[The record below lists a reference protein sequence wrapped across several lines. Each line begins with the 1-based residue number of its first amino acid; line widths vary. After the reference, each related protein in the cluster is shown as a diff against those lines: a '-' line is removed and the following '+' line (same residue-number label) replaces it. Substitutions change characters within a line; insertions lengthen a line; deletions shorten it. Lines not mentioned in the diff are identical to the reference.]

1 MNKPVDEGL
10 LAEIV
15 QVILRD
21 LPETQAIYLYGSYA
35 RDEQRPDSDIDLA
48 VLLPHE
54 TAKRIGS
61 LALSKTQSAV
71 ASVVRR
77 DVDLINLRRVSPVLQ
92 AEVVG
97 TGRMLCV
104 CDADASDEFEMAAFS
119 ALQDLNR
126 MQADLLREFKRTKR
140 AYTV

>member
-1 MNKPVDEGL
+1 MNETVDEVL

-15 QVILRD
+15 KIILRD
-21 LPETQAIYLYGSYA
+21 LPETQAVYLYGSYV
-35 RDEQRPDSDIDLA
+35 RGEQRPDSDMDLG

-61 LALSKTQSAV
+61 LAMSKTQSAV
-71 ASVVRR
+71 AGIVRR
-77 DVDLINLRRVSPVLQ
+77 DVDLVNLRRVSPVLQ

-97 TGRMLCV
+97 TGRMLYV
-104 CDADASDEFEMAAFS
+104 GDAGASDEFEMAAFS

-140 AYTV
+140 AYPV

>member
-1 MNKPVDEGL
+1 MDENL

-15 QVILRD
+15 QIILRD
-21 LPETQAIYLYGSYA
+21 LPDTQAVYLYGSYA
-35 RDEQRPDSDIDLA
+35 RGEQRSDSDIDLA

-54 TAKRIGS
+54 TAKRMGS
-61 LALSKTQSAV
+61 LAMSETQSAV
-71 ASVVRR
+71 AALVRR

-92 AEVVG
+92 AQVVG
-97 TGRMLCV
+97 TGRMLYV

-140 AYTV
+140 AYPV